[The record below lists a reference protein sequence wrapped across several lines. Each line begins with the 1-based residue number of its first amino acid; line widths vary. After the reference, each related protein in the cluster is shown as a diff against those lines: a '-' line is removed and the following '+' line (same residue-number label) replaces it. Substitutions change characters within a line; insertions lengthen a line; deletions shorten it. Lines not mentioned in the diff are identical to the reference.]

1 MRWLGAPCIAP
12 AVVKIASDMRV
23 DFDDW
28 DGKEVTRVYI
38 AGRLSEATLVEKTL
52 TEHGVDYAVDLE
64 PFRLLVLGLFPSEHT
79 GVGFYVLSGQADYAR
94 RALLEAGVRTGIEE
108 DPG

>member
-23 DFDDW
+23 DF
-28 DGKEVTRVYI
+28 
-38 AGRLSEATLVEKTL
+38 
-52 TEHGVDYAVDLE
+52 
-64 PFRLLVLGLFPSEHT
+64 EHT

>member
-1 MRWLGAPCIAP
+1 
-12 AVVKIASDMRV
+12 MRV
-23 DFDDW
+23 DF
-28 DGKEVTRVYI
+28 
-38 AGRLSEATLVEKTL
+38 
-52 TEHGVDYAVDLE
+52 
-64 PFRLLVLGLFPSEHT
+64 EHT